1 MPSRIARR
9 RWTRELELEVDGV
22 HLGASGAVI
31 VHGYEDPAG
40 GKWHD
45 SVIPAK
51 VGAFDRQSG
60 ERLWLAPC
68 EIGYGRGFGAG
79 YAGEN
84 QVLVLGPS
92 ANGHRAARIST
103 DSGELLA
110 LEDVGGFDE
119 AHVDAECCV
128 CVAPQ
133 EIFALRARD
142 LGQLWRLAAGGRR
155 FHRSARGQK
164 HLFVAHS
171 EKGSRLQ
178 GVGAVDLESGK
189 RFLSLVPANQPSVLG
204 LAAGGGYFAVLGQD
218 LEQLLPEDRRRDL
231 QLERLMAEE
240 ERGDYEAAE
249 GHSGE
254 RGLGGLAVFEMAGSA
269 ARLAWHRDLSGRGE
283 DTEAASLAMDSGK
296 VYVAS
301 GASLLVLDALSGRE
315 LGRVV
320 VPGLD
325 EHVSW
330 TVRDGAFLLAEENRL
345 TVFEV
350 PD

>member
-1 MPSRIARR
+1 MTSRIARR

-22 HLGASGAVI
+22 HLGTVGAVI

-79 YAGEN
+79 FSGDN

-92 ANGHRAARIST
+92 ANGHRAARIT
-103 DSGELLA
+103 ADSGELLA
-110 LEDVGGFDE
+110 LEDVGSFDD
-119 AHVDAECCV
+119 AHVDSELCV

-133 EIFALRARD
+133 EVFALRTKD
-142 LGQLWRLAAGGRR
+142 LSQLWRLPASGRR
-155 FHRSARGQK
+155 FHLSARGAR

-189 RFLSLVPANQPSVLG
+189 RFQVLIPANQPAVLG
-204 LAAGGGYFAVLGQD
+204 LAAGGSHFAVLGQD

-231 QLERLMAEE
+231 QLERLLAEE
-240 ERGDYEAAE
+240 ERSDDEASE
-249 GHSGE
+249 GRSGG
-254 RGLGGLAVFEMAGSA
+254 RGQGGLAIFEMATAG

-283 DTEAASLAMDSGK
+283 DSEAASLAMDSGK
-296 VYVAS
+296 VYLAS
-301 GASLLVLDALSGRE
+301 GASLLIFDALTGRE
-315 LGRVV
+315 LGSLV

-345 TVFEV
+345 SIFEV